1 MLVENAGL
9 AALLGDALSFD
20 AGKAAASGKIL
31 PEADGSELPVGE
43 AEGLPA
49 QIMTDDAALLAQLG
63 LIIDTPKSSLSGE
76 AAAKSAPAQADTQPA
91 LPMANLTPAKPLA
104 ELSIANGKASEAIS
118 QVTAERK
125 PQSGLGG
132 IPAKA
137 GPANQQSGALSPT
150 GLAMTAPQASPAT
163 GAILPQQ
170 SAGAP
175 IPVAEILLAKM
186 TGSDP
191 KPEAV
196 PDQMDEAAKLEKT
209 VQQLTGLRDEPGREG
224 RLRATSAMPAAAA
237 STASAA
243 ANIGVEIPSAVQTAS
258 LAPAASPLSATA
270 TMSGAASA
278 SPGALANPLDLNAV
292 IDRLVEVRQSA
303 AGGRVQLS
311 VAHDDFGAVGV
322 RFEQAAG
329 AGMVSVAL
337 TSADPGFAPAVQAAL
352 AERLAAERQPQATD
366 PAARQDAMTGRGEG
380 GNQHGQPH
388 AGQAQTSS
396 DQNRQGTART
406 AQTEPTASRNDDADD
421 RTQTD
426 SPRAHARGRYA

>member
-63 LIIDTPKSSLSGE
+63 LIIDTPKNALSGE

-163 GAILPQQ
+163 SAILSQQ

-196 PDQMDEAAKLEKT
+196 PDQMDEAAKLEKI

-224 RLRATSAMPAAAA
+224 RLRATSAMPSAAA
-237 STASAA
+237 S
-243 ANIGVEIPSAVQTAS
+243 IGVEIPSAVQTAS
-258 LAPAASPLSATA
+258 LAPAASPFSATA
-270 TMSGAASA
+270 SMSGAASA
-278 SPGALANPLDLNAV
+278 SPGGLTNPLDLNAV